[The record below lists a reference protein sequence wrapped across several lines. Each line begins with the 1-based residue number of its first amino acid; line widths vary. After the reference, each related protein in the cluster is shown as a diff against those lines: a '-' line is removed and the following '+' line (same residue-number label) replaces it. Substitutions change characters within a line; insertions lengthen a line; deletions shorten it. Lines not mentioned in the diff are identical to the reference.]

1 MDRFL
6 QDLRFS
12 LRMLGRNPAFTAVAV
27 LALALG
33 IGGNAAI
40 FSVVDGVLLK
50 PLALPA
56 ADRLVVTQAVSVPDF
71 LDWREQS
78 RVFSGMA
85 AWNATGLNWTGRSEP
100 QRLRAALVSPGFFST
115 LDVGPALGRAFSAA
129 EHRPGGPQA
138 VVLADGLWQRA
149 FGGDPGVLG
158 RALTLGGASYTVVG
172 VLPRNFR
179 FVGTADVW
187 VPYRFDDPAS
197 YNRGSNFLSVVA
209 RLAPGVSLRR
219 ARTEMADIVARLERL
234 HPENAGRSVQWTPL
248 PEELVANVRRALLA
262 LLAAVGLVLL
272 IACADVANLLLARAA
287 ARRRE
292 IAVRTALGASRWQ
305 LVRQLLAE
313 SLLLS
318 LAGGGLGL
326 LLAAWGVRYVAAL
339 HVAKLPLPTEALR
352 IDSTVLLFT
361 LGLALATGLL
371 FGLAPALRTS
381 RTDTQQVLREGG
393 RSGAADRSG
402 ASLRRGL
409 VIVEIALALALLAG
423 AGLLVRSFAR
433 LAGVDPGFRPD
444 HLLTFRLSLPEAKYK
459 TPESQAAFFDEVLGR
474 LAAAS
479 GVRAV
484 GATSVLPFGGSWST
498 GGLNVE
504 GYQPPPNQPGAWG
517 DIRIVTPGFF
527 QALGVPLLKG
537 LPFTAENGPEAVPVA
552 VVDEEFVR
560 RYWPRTDP
568 LGKRVAFPANPGQ
581 PTRWMQ
587 VIGVVGHTKHEGLDA
602 DARIQLYLPYRQAAK
617 AVGRGVP
624 AMSFAVRTGG
634 DALGAANS
642 VRAIVHAVDR
652 DLPVYALDSM
662 ENLLASSVAQRRFS
676 MILLGVFS
684 GLALLLASIGIY
696 GVMSYSVAQR
706 GHELGVR
713 MALGAAK
720 PAVVGLVL
728 RQGMTLALCG
738 LAIGLAGAFALTRLL
753 ASQLFSV
760 RATDPPTFVLVTAL
774 LAVVALLANL
784 LPALRATRVDPVV
797 ALREE

>member
-1 MDRFL
+1 PGEDQAGHDRVVVL
-6 QDLRFS
+6 SDGLCRR
-12 LRMLGRNPAFTAVAV
+12 LLGGGRD
-27 LALALG
+27 ALG
-33 IGGNAAI
+33 KKL
-40 FSVVDGVLLK
+40 VLNG
-50 PLALPA
+50 
-56 ADRLVVTQAVSVPDF
+56 
-71 LDWREQS
+71 E
-78 RVFSGMA
+78 GY
-85 AWNATGLNWTGRSEP
+85 E
-100 QRLRAALVSPGFFST
+100 
-115 LDVGPALGRAFSAA
+115 
-129 EHRPGGPQA
+129 
-138 VVLADGLWQRA
+138 
-149 FGGDPGVLG
+149 
-158 RALTLGGASYTVVG
+158 VVG
-172 VLPRNFR
+172 VMPPLFHDFFGRTTELWSPLVLKPEDF
-179 FVGTADVW
+179 ADTKRTNE
-187 VPYRFDDPAS
+187 YLA
-197 YNRGSNFLSVVA
+197 LTA
-209 RLAPGVSLRR
+209 RLAPGITVER
-219 ARTEMADIVARLERL
+219 AQSEMKAFAERL
-234 HPENAGRSVQWTPL
+234 KHDYPDQYPPDWSLVVTPL
-248 PEELVANVRRALLA
+248 AEKATGNLKPALLV
-262 LLAAVGLVLL
+262 LLGAVGFVLL
-272 IACADVANLLLARAA
+272 IACANVANLLLARAA
-287 ARRRE
+287 ARLKE
-292 IAVRTALGASRWQ
+292 IAVRTPRGASRWQ

-352 IDSTVLLFT
+352 IDSTVLFFT

-474 LAAAS
+474 LAAAG
-479 GVRAV
+479 GVRAL

-738 LAIGLAGAFALTRLL
+738 LAIGLAGAFR
-753 ASQLFSV
+753 S
-760 RATDPPTFVLVTAL
+760 
-774 LAVVALLANL
+774 
-784 LPALRATRVDPVV
+784 
-797 ALREE
+797 E